1 MNSKQIELSDDY
13 SENPEPAAKL
23 KRSPVKFLAISLFAI
38 VVIGSGVVAGL
49 IPRWRQQT
57 ELSAETRELSVP
69 AVTVISPKPGQSM
82 IHSELPAEIKP
93 WVEAPIYA
101 RISGYLKQR
110 YVDIGDPVEA
120 GQLLAT
126 IDTPEQLQELER
138 ARGQLDQAEASLGI
152 SKITAARWAELLT
165 TASVSEQDAAEKQ
178 ADFKLKTAVA
188 NSARA
193 EVRRLENIQAFSRV
207 IAPFSGII
215 TVRNIDSG
223 DLIVA
228 SGSRE
233 LFHLAQTKKLRV
245 LVQVPQEM
253 ARSIAIGQSAEMT
266 LPGLPGRKFAAKVIR
281 TAGAITAD
289 SRTLPVELE
298 TDNPKGEILSGS
310 YAKVRFTDVKMKAS
324 LTLPA
329 NTVLFRPEGPQ
340 IGVMDA
346 DGKVSLRSVSIG
358 RDFGQTIEIITGV
371 SPQDRVIVNPSD
383 SLVNG
388 MIVAVSESTPA
399 EKKP

>member
-1 MNSKQIELSDDY
+1 MNSKQNESPENFLI
-13 SENPEPAAKL
+13 NPESVAKFQ
-23 KRSPVKFLAISLFAI
+23 RSLVKFLVISLIA
-38 VVIGSGVVAGL
+38 VVLIGTGVITGM

-57 ELSAETRELSVP
+57 ELSAETRELSIP

-82 IHSELPAEIKP
+82 VHSALPAEIKP
-93 WVEAPIYA
+93 WMEAPIYA

-110 YVDIGDPVEA
+110 YVDIGDSVET

-152 SKITAARWAELLT
+152 SRITAARWAELLT

-178 ADFKLKTAVA
+178 ADLKLKTAIA
-188 NSARA
+188 DSARS
-193 EVRRLENIQAFSRV
+193 EVRRLEKIQAFSRV

-215 TVRNIDSG
+215 TVRTSDSG
-223 DLIVA
+223 DRIVA
-228 SGSRE
+228 AGSRE
-233 LFHLAQTKKLRV
+233 LFHLAQTRKLRV
-245 LVQVPQEM
+245 FVQVPQEM
-253 ARSIAIGQSAEMT
+253 AQSIAIGQSAEMT
-266 LPGLPGRKFAAKVIR
+266 LPGLAGRKFTAKVIR
-281 TAGAITAD
+281 TAGVITAD

-298 TDNPKGEILSGS
+298 ADNPKGEILAGS
-310 YAKVRFTDVKMKAS
+310 YAKVRFIDVKMKAS

-340 IGVMDA
+340 VGVVES

-371 SPQDRVIVNPSD
+371 SLQD
-383 SLVNG
+383 
-388 MIVAVSESTPA
+388 
-399 EKKP
+399 

>member
-1 MNSKQIELSDDY
+1 MVMNSKQSDNLKE
-13 SENPEPAAKL
+13 SPEPAVKFQ
-23 KRSPVKFLAISLFAI
+23 RSPVKFLVISLIA
-38 VVIGSGVVAGL
+38 VVLIGTGVVVGL
-49 IPRWRQQT
+49 IPRWHRQN
-57 ELSAETRELSVP
+57 ELKAETREISVP
-69 AVTVISPKPGQSM
+69 TVTVISPKPGKSM
-82 IHSELPAEIKP
+82 VQSELPAEIKP

-101 RISGYLKQR
+101 RISGYLR
-110 YVDIGDPVEA
+110 ERWVDIGDSVAA

-138 ARGQLDQAEASLGI
+138 ARGQLGQAEAALGI
-152 SKITAARWAELLT
+152 SKITAARWAELLQ
-165 TASVSEQDAAEKQ
+165 TASVSEQDAAEKR
-178 ADFKLKTAVA
+178 ADLKLKTAIA
-188 NSARA
+188 HSARA
-193 EVRRLENIQAFSRV
+193 EVRRLEKIQAFTRV
-207 IAPFSGII
+207 TAPFSGTI

-223 DLIVA
+223 DLITA
-228 SGSRE
+228 AGGKE
-233 LFHLAQTKKLRV
+233 LFHLAQTGKLRV
-245 LVQVPQEM
+245 LVAVPQEM

-266 LPGLPGRKFAAKVIR
+266 LPGLPGRNFTAKVIR

-298 TDNPKGEILSGS
+298 TDNAKGEILAGS

-340 IGVMDA
+340 VGIVEP
-346 DGKVSLRSVSIG
+346 DGKVRLQSVSIG

-383 SLVNG
+383 SLANG
-388 MIVAVSESTPA
+388 MMVAASEAPQT

>member
-1 MNSKQIELSDDY
+1 D
-13 SENPEPAAKL
+13 NPESEAKL
-23 KRSPVKFLAISLFAI
+23 HRSPVKFL
-38 VVIGSGVVAGL
+38 VVTLIAVVLIGTGVITGM

-57 ELSAETRELSVP
+57 ELNAETRENSIP
-69 AVTVISPKPGQSM
+69 AVTVISPKPGQNM
-82 IHSELPAEIKP
+82 VHSALPAEIKP
-93 WVEAPIYA
+93 WMEAPIYA

-110 YVDIGDPVEA
+110 YVDIGDPVET

-138 ARGQLDQAEASLGI
+138 ARGQLDQAAASLGI
-152 SKITAARWAELLT
+152 SKITAARWAELLQ
-165 TASVSEQDAAEKQ
+165 TASVSEQDAVEKQ
-178 ADFKLKTAVA
+178 ADLKLKTAIA
-188 NSARA
+188 NSARS
-193 EVRRLENIQAFSRV
+193 EVRRLEKIQAFSRV
-207 IAPFSGII
+207 TAPFSGII

-228 SGSRE
+228 AGNRE
-233 LFHLAQTKKLRV
+233 LFHLAQIKKLRV
-245 LVQVPQEM
+245 FVQVPQEM

-266 LPGLPGRKFAAKVIR
+266 LPGLPGRKFTAKVIR
-281 TAGAITAD
+281 TAGVITVD

-298 TDNPKGEILSGS
+298 ADNPKGEILAGS
-310 YAKVRFTDVKMKAS
+310 YAKMRFIDVKMKAS

-340 IGVMDA
+340 IGVVDA

-371 SPQDRVIVNPSD
+371 SLQDRVIVNPSD
-383 SLVNG
+383 SLLNG
-388 MIVAVSESTPA
+388 MTVGVTEAAQT

>member
-1 MNSKQIELSDDY
+1 MDSKRIELSDNF
-13 SENPEPAAKL
+13 SKNPEPAEKF
-23 KRSPVKFLAISLFAI
+23 KRSPVKFLIVTLIAI
-38 VVIGSGVVAGL
+38 VLIVTGVIAGL
-49 IPRWRQQT
+49 VPRWRQQT
-57 ELSAETRELSVP
+57 ELNAESREFFVP
-69 AVTVISPKPGQSM
+69 AVTVVSPKPGQSM

-93 WVEAPIYA
+93 WMEAPIYA
-101 RISGYLKQR
+101 RISGYLDKR
-110 YVDIGDPVEA
+110 YVDIGDSVTA
-120 GQLLAT
+120 GQLLAK

-138 ARGQLDQAEASLGI
+138 ARSQLEQAEASLGI
-152 SKITAARWAELLT
+152 SKITADRWTELLQ

-178 ADFKLKTAVA
+178 ADFKLKTAIA

-193 EVRRLENIQAFSRV
+193 EVRRLEKIQAFSKV
-207 IAPFSGII
+207 IAPFSGTI

-233 LFHLAQTKKLRV
+233 LFHLAQTKKLRI

-253 ARSIAIGQSAEMT
+253 ARSVVIGQSAEMT
-266 LPGLPGRKFAAKVIR
+266 LPGLPGRKFTAKVIR

-298 TDNPKGEILSGS
+298 TDNPKGEILAGS
-310 YAKVRFTDVKMKAS
+310 YAKVRFIDVKMKAS

-329 NTVLFRPEGPQ
+329 NTVLFRPEGPHV
-340 IGVMDA
+340 GVVAA
-346 DGKVSLRSVSIG
+346 DGKVSLKSVSIG

-371 SPQDRVIVNPSD
+371 GPQDRVIVNPSD
-383 SLVNG
+383 SLVSG
-388 MIVAVSESTPA
+388 IRVVVSEATPA

>member
-1 MNSKQIELSDDY
+1 MTPKQTDNFSDNTE
-13 SENPEPAAKL
+13 SAAKL
-23 KRSPVKFLAISLFAI
+23 HRSLVKFLVISLVAI
-38 VVIGSGVVAGL
+38 VLIVMGVIAGL

-57 ELSAETRELSVP
+57 ELNAETRELSIP
-69 AVTVISPKPGQSM
+69 AVSVISPKPGQSM
-82 IHSELPAEIKP
+82 VHSALPAEIKP
-93 WVEAPIYA
+93 WMEAPIYA

-110 YVDIGDPVEA
+110 YVDIGDSVEA

-138 ARGQLDQAEASLGI
+138 ARGQLEQAEAALGI
-152 SKITAARWAELLT
+152 SRITAARWAELLT

-178 ADFKLKTAVA
+178 ADLKLKTAIV
-188 NSARA
+188 NSARS
-193 EVRRLENIQAFSRV
+193 EVRRLEKIQAFSSV
-207 IAPFSGII
+207 TAPFSGII

-223 DLIVA
+223 DLITA
-228 SGSRE
+228 AGSKE

-253 ARSIAIGQSAEMT
+253 ARSIAIGQSAELT
-266 LPGLPGRKFAAKVIR
+266 LPGLPGRKFTAKVIR
-281 TAGAITAD
+281 TAGVITAD

-298 TDNPKGEILSGS
+298 ADNPKGEILAGS
-310 YAKVRFTDVKMKAS
+310 YAQVRFADVKMKAS

-340 IGVMDA
+340 VGVVDS
-346 DGKVSLRSVSIG
+346 DSKVSLRSVSIG

-371 SPQDRVIVNPSD
+371 TPQDRVIVNPSD

-388 MIVAVSESTPA
+388 MTVDASEAPKT

>member
-1 MNSKQIELSDDY
+1 MTSKQLDIFKENSKSV
-13 SENPEPAAKL
+13 AKFE
-23 KRSPVKFLAISLFAI
+23 RSPVKFLVISFIA
-38 VVIGSGVVAGL
+38 VVLIGTGVITGL

-57 ELSAETRELSVP
+57 ELNAETRENSIP

-82 IHSELPAEIKP
+82 IQSALPAEIKP
-93 WVEAPIYA
+93 WMEAPIYA

-110 YVDIGDPVEA
+110 YVDIGDSVEA

-152 SKITAARWAELLT
+152 SKITAARWSELLT

-178 ADFKLKTAVA
+178 ADLKLKTAIA
-188 NSARA
+188 NSARS
-193 EVRRLENIQAFSRV
+193 EVRRLEKIQAFSRV

-228 SGSRE
+228 AGNRE
-233 LFHLAQTKKLRV
+233 LFHLAQIKKLRV
-245 LVQVPQEM
+245 FVQVPQEM
-253 ARSIAIGQSAEMT
+253 ARSIDIGQSAEMT
-266 LPGLPGRKFAAKVIR
+266 LPGLPGHKFTAKVIR
-281 TAGAITAD
+281 TAGVITAD

-298 TDNPKGEILSGS
+298 ADNPKGDILAGS
-310 YAKVRFTDVKMKAS
+310 YAKMRFIDVKMKAS

-340 IGVMDA
+340 VGVVDS

-388 MIVAVSESTPA
+388 MTVAVSEAPQT

>member
-1 MNSKQIELSDDY
+1 MNSKQTDNLLQN
-13 SENPEPAAKL
+13 SEPVAKIH
-23 KRSPVKFLAISLFAI
+23 RSPVRFLVVTLIAI
-38 VVIGSGVVAGL
+38 VLIVTGVIAGL

-57 ELSAETRELSVP
+57 ELNAETRENSIP
-69 AVTVISPKPGQSM
+69 TVTVISPKPGQSM

-93 WVEAPIYA
+93 WIEAPIYA

-110 YVDIGDPVEA
+110 YVDIGDSVEA

-138 ARGQLDQAEASLGI
+138 ARGQLDQAEAALGI
-152 SKITAARWAELLT
+152 SRITAARWAELLT

-178 ADFKLKTAVA
+178 ADFKLKTAIA

-193 EVRRLENIQAFSRV
+193 EVRRLEKIQAFSRV
-207 IAPFSGII
+207 TAPFSGII

-228 SGSRE
+228 AGNRE
-233 LFHLAQTKKLRV
+233 LFHLAQIKKLRV
-245 LVQVPQEM
+245 FVQVPQEM

-266 LPGLPGRKFAAKVIR
+266 LPGLPGRKFTAKVIR
-281 TAGAITAD
+281 TAGVITAD

-310 YAKVRFTDVKMKAS
+310 YAKVRFIDVKMKAS

-340 IGVMDA
+340 VGVVDS
-346 DGKVSLRSVSIG
+346 DGKVSLRSISIG
-358 RDFGQTIEIITGV
+358 RDFGQTIEIITGIG
-371 SPQDRVIVNPSD
+371 PQDRVIVNPSD
-383 SLVNG
+383 SITNE
-388 MIVAVSESTPA
+388 MIVTISEARQT

>member
-1 MNSKQIELSDDY
+1 MNSNQTDNLKNS
-13 SENPEPAAKL
+13 PEPAEKL
-23 KRSPVKFLAISLFAI
+23 QRSPVKFLMVTLIAVVLI
-38 VVIGSGVVAGL
+38 VTGVVAGL

-57 ELSAETRELSVP
+57 ELNAETREVSIST
-69 AVTVISPKPGQSM
+69 VTVISPKPGQSL

-93 WVEAPIYA
+93 WMEAPIYA
-101 RISGYLKQR
+101 RISGYLDKR
-110 YVDIGDPVEA
+110 YVDIGDSVTA
-120 GQLLAT
+120 GQLLAK

-138 ARGQLDQAEASLGI
+138 ARAQLEQAEASLGI
-152 SKITAARWAELLT
+152 SRITAARWAELLQ

-178 ADFKLKTAVA
+178 ADLKLKTAIA

-193 EVRRLENIQAFSRV
+193 EVGRLEKIQAFSRV
-207 IAPFSGII
+207 TAPFSGII
-215 TVRNIDSG
+215 TVRNIDAG
-223 DLIVA
+223 DLITA
-228 SGSRE
+228 AGSRE
-233 LFHLAQTKKLRV
+233 LFHLAQTRKLRV

-298 TDNPKGEILSGS
+298 TDNPKGEILAGS
-310 YAKVRFTDVKMKAS
+310 YAKVRFIDVKIKAS

-340 IGVMDA
+340 VGVVDS
-346 DGKVSLRSVSIG
+346 DGKVSLRRVSIG

-388 MIVAVSESTPA
+388 MTVAVSETAPA

>member
-1 MNSKQIELSDDY
+1 MNSNQIDNFK
-13 SENPEPAAKL
+13 ENPEPEAIL
-23 KRSPVKFLAISLFAI
+23 QRSPVKFLVVTLIAI
-38 VVIGSGVVAGL
+38 VLIITGVIAGL

-57 ELSAETRELSVP
+57 ELNAETRELSVP

-82 IHSELPAEIKP
+82 IQSALPAEIKP

-110 YVDIGDPVEA
+110 YVDIGDPVET

-152 SKITAARWAELLT
+152 SKITAARWTELLT

-178 ADFKLKTAVA
+178 ADLKLKTAIA
-188 NSARA
+188 NSARS
-193 EVRRLENIQAFSRV
+193 EVRRLEKIQAFSSV

-228 SGSRE
+228 AGNRE

-245 LVQVPQEM
+245 FVQVPQEM
-253 ARSIAIGQSAEMT
+253 ARSVAIGQSAEMT
-266 LPGLPGRKFAAKVIR
+266 LPGLPDRKFTAKVIR
-281 TAGAITAD
+281 TAGVITAD

-310 YAKVRFTDVKMKAS
+310 YAKVRFIDVKMKAS

-340 IGVMDA
+340 VGIVDS
-346 DGKVSLRSVSIG
+346 DGKVSLRSISIG
-358 RDFGQTIEIITGV
+358 RDFGQTIEIITGI
-371 SPQDRVIVNPSD
+371 SLQDRVIVNPSD

-388 MIVAVSESTPA
+388 MTVAVSEAPPA

>member
-1 MNSKQIELSDDY
+1 MNSKRIELSDNV
-13 SENPEPAAKL
+13 SENQESVAKIQ
-23 KRSPVKFLAISLFAI
+23 RSPVKFLMVTLIAI
-38 VVIGSGVVAGL
+38 VLIVTGVVAGL

-57 ELSAETRELSVP
+57 ELNAETRETSVP
-69 AVTVISPKPGQSM
+69 VVTVISPKPGQSM
-82 IHSELPAEIKP
+82 VHSELPAEIKP
-93 WVEAPIYA
+93 WMEAPIYA
-101 RISGYLKQR
+101 RISGYLDKR
-110 YVDIGDPVEA
+110 YVDIGDSVTA
-120 GQLLAT
+120 GQLLAK

-138 ARGQLDQAEASLGI
+138 ARGQFEQAEASLGI
-152 SKITAARWAELLT
+152 SKITAARWAELLQ

-178 ADFKLKTAVA
+178 ADLKLKTAIA

-193 EVRRLENIQAFSRV
+193 EVGRLEKIQAFSRV
-207 IAPFSGII
+207 TAPFSGII
-215 TVRNIDSG
+215 TVRNIDAG

-228 SGSRE
+228 AGSRE
-233 LFHLAQTKKLRV
+233 LFHLAQTRKLRV

-298 TDNPKGEILSGS
+298 TDNPKGEILAGS
-310 YAKVRFTDVKMKAS
+310 YAKVRFIDVKVKAS

-340 IGVMDA
+340 VGVVDS

-358 RDFGQTIEIITGV
+358 RDFGQTIEIISGV

-388 MIVAVSESTPA
+388 MNVAVAEAAPA

>member
-1 MNSKQIELSDDY
+1 MNSKQTDNF
-13 SENPEPAAKL
+13 SENPEPASKL
-23 KRSPVKFLAISLFAI
+23 QRSPVKFM
-38 VVIGSGVVAGL
+38 VIFIIAAVLIITGVLAGL
-49 IPRWRQQT
+49 VPRWNRQT
-57 ELSAETRELSVP
+57 ELSAETRENSIP
-69 AVTVISPKPGQSM
+69 AVTVVSPKPGQSM
-82 IHSELPAEIKP
+82 IHSALPAEIKP

-110 YVDIGDPVEA
+110 YVDIGDFVEA

-138 ARGQLDQAEASLGI
+138 ARGQLEQAEASLGI
-152 SKITAARWAELLT
+152 SRITAARWAELLT

-178 ADFKLKTAVA
+178 ADLKLKTAIA
-188 NSARA
+188 DSARS
-193 EVRRLENIQAFSRV
+193 EVRRLERIQAFSRV
-207 IAPFSGII
+207 TAPFSGII

-223 DLIVA
+223 DLITA
-228 SGSRE
+228 AGSRE

-245 LVQVPQEM
+245 FVQVPQEM

-266 LPGLPGRKFAAKVIR
+266 LQGLPGRNFSAKVIR
-281 TAGAITAD
+281 TAGVITAD

-298 TDNPKGEILSGS
+298 ADNAKGEILAGS
-310 YAKVRFTDVKMKAS
+310 YAQVRFTDVKMKAS

-340 IGVMDA
+340 IGVVDA
-346 DGKVSLRSVSIG
+346 DGKVNLRSVSIG
-358 RDFGQTIEIITGV
+358 RDFGQAIEIITGV
-371 SPQDRVIVNPSD
+371 APQDRVIVNPSD
-383 SLVNG
+383 SLVSG
-388 MIVAVSESTPA
+388 MVVSISEAAKT

>member
-1 MNSKQIELSDDY
+1 MNSNQT
-13 SENPEPAAKL
+13 ENFKKNQEPVAKL
-23 KRSPVKFLAISLFAI
+23 QRSPVKFLVVTLIAI
-38 VVIGSGVVAGL
+38 VLIVMGVIAGL

-57 ELSAETRELSVP
+57 ELNAETRELSVP
-69 AVTVISPKPGQSM
+69 AVTVITPKPGQSM

-110 YVDIGDPVEA
+110 YVDIGDHVEA
-120 GQLLAT
+120 GHLLAT

-138 ARGQLDQAEASLGI
+138 ARAQLEQAEAAMGI

-178 ADFKLKTAVA
+178 ADLKLKTAIA

-193 EVRRLENIQAFSRV
+193 EVRRLEKIQAFSRV
-207 IAPFSGII
+207 TAPFSGTI

-253 ARSIAIGQSAEMT
+253 ARSVAIGQSAEMT

-281 TAGAITAD
+281 TAGAITAE
-289 SRTLPVELE
+289 SRTLPVEME

-310 YAKVRFTDVKMKAS
+310 YAKVRFIDVKMKAS

-340 IGVMDA
+340 VGFVDS
-346 DGKVSLRSVSIG
+346 DGKVSLRSISIG

-371 SPQDRVIVNPSD
+371 GPQDRVIVNPSD

-388 MIVAVSESTPA
+388 MTVAVSEAAPA

>member
-1 MNSKQIELSDDY
+1 MVMNSKQSDNFK
-13 SENPEPAAKL
+13 ENPEPAAKFQ
-23 KRSPVKFLAISLFAI
+23 RSPVKFLVILLMAI
-38 VVIGSGVVAGL
+38 VLIGTGVVAGW
-49 IPRWRQQT
+49 IPRWHRQN
-57 ELSAETRELSVP
+57 ELNAETREISIP
-69 AVTVISPKPGQSM
+69 TVTVISPKPGKNMVQ
-82 IHSELPAEIKP
+82 SELPAEIKP

-101 RISGYLKQR
+101 RISGYLRER
-110 YVDIGDPVEA
+110 YVDIGDTVTA
-120 GQLLAT
+120 GQLLTT

-138 ARGQLDQAEASLGI
+138 ARGQLEQAGAALGI
-152 SKITAARWAELLT
+152 SKITAARWAELLK
-165 TASVSEQDAAEKQ
+165 TASVSEQDAAEKR
-178 ADFKLKTAVA
+178 ADLKLKTAIA

-193 EVRRLENIQAFSRV
+193 EVRRLEKIQAFTRV
-207 IAPFSGII
+207 TAPFSGTI

-223 DLIVA
+223 DLITA
-228 SGSRE
+228 AGGKE
-233 LFHLAQTKKLRV
+233 LFHLAQTGKLRV
-245 LVQVPQEM
+245 LVAVPQEM
-253 ARSIAIGQSAEMT
+253 ARGIAIGQSAEMT
-266 LPGLPGRKFAAKVIR
+266 LPGLPGRKFMAKVIR

-298 TDNPKGEILSGS
+298 TDNPKGEILAGS

-340 IGVMDA
+340 VGIVES
-346 DGKVSLRSVSIG
+346 DGKVRLQGVSIG

-383 SLVNG
+383 SLANG
-388 MIVAVSESTPA
+388 MMVAASEAPQT

>member
-1 MNSKQIELSDDY
+1 MTSKQLDIFKENSKSV
-13 SENPEPAAKL
+13 AKFE
-23 KRSPVKFLAISLFAI
+23 RSPVKFLVISFIA
-38 VVIGSGVVAGL
+38 VVLIGTGVITGL

-57 ELSAETRELSVP
+57 ELNAETRENSIP

-82 IHSELPAEIKP
+82 IQSALPAEIKP
-93 WVEAPIYA
+93 WMEAPIYA

-110 YVDIGDPVEA
+110 YVDIGDSVEA

-178 ADFKLKTAVA
+178 ADLKLKTAIA
-188 NSARA
+188 NSARS
-193 EVRRLENIQAFSRV
+193 EVRRLEKIQAFSRV

-228 SGSRE
+228 AGNRE
-233 LFHLAQTKKLRV
+233 LFHLAQIKKLRV
-245 LVQVPQEM
+245 FVQVPQEM
-253 ARSIAIGQSAEMT
+253 ARSIDIGQSAEMT
-266 LPGLPGRKFAAKVIR
+266 LPGLPGHKFTAKVIR
-281 TAGAITAD
+281 TAGVITAD

-298 TDNPKGEILSGS
+298 ADNPKGDILAGS
-310 YAKVRFTDVKMKAS
+310 YAKMRFIDVKMKAS

-340 IGVMDA
+340 VGVVDS

-388 MIVAVSESTPA
+388 MTVAVSEAPQT

>member
-1 MNSKQIELSDDY
+1 MNSKQSDNFK
-13 SENPEPAAKL
+13 ENPEPAAKSQ
-23 KRSPVKFLAISLFAI
+23 RSLVKFLVISLIAVVLI
-38 VVIGSGVVAGL
+38 VTGVIAGL

-57 ELSAETRELSVP
+57 ELNAETRELSIP
-69 AVTVISPKPGQSM
+69 TVTVISPKPGQNM

-110 YVDIGDPVEA
+110 YVDIGDSVEA

-126 IDTPEQLQELER
+126 IDTPQQLQELER
-138 ARGQLDQAEASLGI
+138 ARGQLDQAEAALGI
-152 SKITAARWAELLT
+152 SKITAARWAELLQ

-178 ADFKLKTAVA
+178 ADLKLKTAIA
-188 NSARA
+188 NSARS
-193 EVRRLENIQAFSRV
+193 EVRRLEKIQAFSSV
-207 IAPFSGII
+207 TAPFSGII

-228 SGSRE
+228 AGNRE
-233 LFHLAQTKKLRV
+233 LFHLAQIKKLRV
-245 LVQVPQEM
+245 FVQVPQEM
-253 ARSIAIGQSAEMT
+253 ARSIAIGLSAEMT
-266 LPGLPGRKFAAKVIR
+266 LPGLPGRKFTAKVIR

-298 TDNPKGEILSGS
+298 ADNPKGEILAGS
-310 YAKVRFTDVKMKAS
+310 YAKMRFIDVKMKAS

-329 NTVLFRPEGPQ
+329 NTVLFRPEGPRVG
-340 IGVMDA
+340 IVES
-346 DGKVSLRSVSIG
+346 DGKVSLRSVAIG

-371 SPQDRVIVNPSD
+371 TPQDRVIVNPSD
-383 SLVNG
+383 SLANG
-388 MIVAVSESTPA
+388 MMVTVFEAPQT

>member
-1 MNSKQIELSDDY
+1 MNSKQSDNFK
-13 SENPEPAAKL
+13 ENPEPAAKSQ
-23 KRSPVKFLAISLFAI
+23 RSLVKFLVISLIAVVLI
-38 VVIGSGVVAGL
+38 VTGVIAGL

-57 ELSAETRELSVP
+57 ELNAETRELSIP
-69 AVTVISPKPGQSM
+69 TVTVISPKPGQNM

-110 YVDIGDPVEA
+110 YVDIGDSVEA

-138 ARGQLDQAEASLGI
+138 ARGQLDQAEAALGI
-152 SKITAARWAELLT
+152 SKITAARWAELLQ

-178 ADFKLKTAVA
+178 ADLKLKTAIA
-188 NSARA
+188 NSARS
-193 EVRRLENIQAFSRV
+193 EVRRLEKIQAFSSV
-207 IAPFSGII
+207 TAPFSGII

-228 SGSRE
+228 AGNRE
-233 LFHLAQTKKLRV
+233 LFHLAQIKKLRV
-245 LVQVPQEM
+245 FVQVPQEM
-253 ARSIAIGQSAEMT
+253 ARSIAIGLSAEMT
-266 LPGLPGRKFAAKVIR
+266 LPGLPGRKFTAKVIR

-298 TDNPKGEILSGS
+298 ADNPKGEILAGS
-310 YAKVRFTDVKMKAS
+310 YAKMRFIDVKMKAS

-329 NTVLFRPEGPQ
+329 NTVLFRPEGPRVG
-340 IGVMDA
+340 IVES
-346 DGKVSLRSVSIG
+346 DGKVSLRSVAIG

-371 SPQDRVIVNPSD
+371 TPQDRVIVNPSD
-383 SLVNG
+383 SLANG
-388 MIVAVSESTPA
+388 MMVTVFEAPQT

>member
-1 MNSKQIELSDDY
+1 MNSKQSDNFK
-13 SENPEPAAKL
+13 ENPEPAAKL
-23 KRSPVKFLAISLFAI
+23 HRFPGKFLIISLIA
-38 VVIGSGVVAGL
+38 VVLIGTGVVAGL
-49 IPRWRQQT
+49 IPRWHRQN
-57 ELSAETRELSVP
+57 ELKAETREISIP
-69 AVTVISPKPGQSM
+69 TVTVISPKPGKSM
-82 IHSELPAEIKP
+82 VQSELPAEIKP

-101 RISGYLKQR
+101 RIGGYLRER
-110 YVDIGDPVEA
+110 YVDIGDTVAA

-138 ARGQLDQAEASLGI
+138 ARGQLEQAEAALGI
-152 SKITAARWAELLT
+152 AKITAARWAELLQ
-165 TASVSEQDAAEKQ
+165 TASVSEQDAAEKR
-178 ADFKLKTAVA
+178 ADLKLKTAIA

-193 EVRRLENIQAFSRV
+193 EVRRLEKIQAFTRV
-207 IAPFSGII
+207 TAPFSGTI

-223 DLIVA
+223 DLITA
-228 SGSRE
+228 AGGKE
-233 LFHLAQTKKLRV
+233 LFHLAQTGKLRV
-245 LVQVPQEM
+245 LVAVPQEM

-266 LPGLPGRKFAAKVIR
+266 LPGLPGRKFTAKVIR

-298 TDNPKGEILSGS
+298 TDNPKGEILAGS

-329 NTVLFRPEGPQ
+329 NTVLFRPDGPQ
-340 IGVMDA
+340 VGIVEP
-346 DGKVSLRSVSIG
+346 DGKVRLQGVSIG

-371 SPQDRVIVNPSD
+371 SPQDRVIVNPTD
-383 SLVNG
+383 SLANG
-388 MIVAVSESTPA
+388 MMVAASEAPQT

>member
-1 MNSKQIELSDDY
+1 MEMNSKQTDTFLQ
-13 SENPEPAAKL
+13 NPESAAKHQ
-23 KRSPVKFLAISLFAI
+23 RSLVKFLVISLIAI
-38 VVIGSGVVAGL
+38 VLIVMGVIAGL

-57 ELSAETRELSVP
+57 ELNAETRELSIP

-82 IHSELPAEIKP
+82 IHAALPAEIKP
-93 WVEAPIYA
+93 WMEAPIYA

-110 YVDIGDPVEA
+110 CVDIGDSVEA
-120 GQLLAT
+120 GRLLAT

-138 ARGQLDQAEASLGI
+138 ARGQLDQAEAALGI
-152 SKITAARWAELLT
+152 SRITAARWAELLT

-178 ADFKLKTAVA
+178 ADLKLKTAIA
-188 NSARA
+188 NSARS
-193 EVRRLENIQAFSRV
+193 EVRRLEKIQSFSSV
-207 IAPFSGII
+207 TAPFSGII

-223 DLIVA
+223 DLITA
-228 SGSRE
+228 AGSRE

-245 LVQVPQEM
+245 FVQVPQEM
-253 ARSIAIGQSAEMT
+253 ARSIAIGQSAELT
-266 LPGLPGRKFAAKVIR
+266 LPGLPGRKFTAKVIR
-281 TAGAITAD
+281 TAGVITAD

-298 TDNPKGEILSGS
+298 ADNPKGEILSGS
-310 YAKVRFTDVKMKAS
+310 YAQVRFTDVKMKAS

-340 IGVMDA
+340 VGIVDS
-346 DGKVSLRSVSIG
+346 DGKVCLQSVSIG

-371 SPQDRVIVNPSD
+371 TPQDRVIINPSD
-383 SLVNG
+383 SLING
-388 MIVAVSESTPA
+388 MTVDASEAPKS

>member
-1 MNSKQIELSDDY
+1 MAMNSKQSVIFKI
-13 SENPEPAAKL
+13 NPEATAKF
-23 KRSPVKFLAISLFAI
+23 KRSPVKFLVISLIAV

-57 ELSAETRELSVP
+57 ELNAETRGLSVP

-82 IHSELPAEIKP
+82 MHSELPAEIKP

-110 YVDIGDPVEA
+110 YVDIGDSVEA
-120 GQLLAT
+120 GRLLAT

-138 ARGQLDQAEASLGI
+138 ARGQLDQAEAALGI
-152 SKITAARWAELLT
+152 SKITAARWAELLQ

-178 ADFKLKTAVA
+178 ADLKLKTAVA

-193 EVRRLENIQAFSRV
+193 EVRRLEKIQSFSRV
-207 IAPFSGII
+207 VAPFSGII

-228 SGSRE
+228 AGSRE

-245 LVQVPQEM
+245 FVQVPQEM

-266 LPGLPGRKFAAKVIR
+266 LPGLPGRKFTAKVIR

-298 TDNPKGEILSGS
+298 TDNPKGDILAGS
-310 YAKVRFTDVKMKAS
+310 YAKMRFIDVKMKAS

-340 IGVMDA
+340 IGVVDA

-371 SPQDRVIVNPSD
+371 GSQDRVIVNPSD
-383 SLVNG
+383 SLANG
-388 MIVAVSESTPA
+388 MTVSISEAPQT
-399 EKKP
+399 EKKL

>member
-1 MNSKQIELSDDY
+1 MNSKKSDNFK
-13 SENPEPAAKL
+13 ENPESAAKL
-23 KRSPVKFLAISLFAI
+23 RRSPVRFLVISLIAI
-38 VVIGSGVVAGL
+38 VLIITGVFSGL
-49 IPRWRQQT
+49 ISRWRQQT
-57 ELSAETRELSVP
+57 ELNAETRELSIP

-82 IHSELPAEIKP
+82 IHSALPAEIKP
-93 WVEAPIYA
+93 WMEAPIYA

-110 YVDIGDPVEA
+110 YVDIGDSVEA

-138 ARGQLDQAEASLGI
+138 ARGQLDQAEAALGI

-178 ADFKLKTAVA
+178 ADLKLKTAIA
-188 NSARA
+188 NSARS
-193 EVRRLENIQAFSRV
+193 EVRRLERIQAFSSV

-215 TVRNIDSG
+215 TIRNIDSG

-228 SGSRE
+228 AGNRE
-233 LFHLAQTKKLRV
+233 LFHLAQTRKLRV
-245 LVQVPQEM
+245 FVQVPQEM
-253 ARSIAIGQSAEMT
+253 AQRIAIGQSAEMT
-266 LPGLPGRKFAAKVIR
+266 LPGLPGRKFTAKVIR
-281 TAGAITAD
+281 TAGVITTD

-298 TDNPKGEILSGS
+298 ADNPKGEILAGS
-310 YAKVRFTDVKMKAS
+310 YAQVRFIDVKMKAS

-340 IGVMDA
+340 IGVVD

-371 SPQDRVIVNPSD
+371 TPQDRVIINPSD

-388 MIVAVSESTPA
+388 MRVTVSEAPQT

>member
-1 MNSKQIELSDDY
+1 MNSKRIELSDNI
-13 SENPEPAAKL
+13 SENPEPAAKPQ
-23 KRSPVKFLAISLFAI
+23 RSLAKFLVVTLIAI
-38 VVIGSGVVAGL
+38 VLIVTGVIAGL

-57 ELSAETRELSVP
+57 VLSAETRELSIP
-69 AVTVISPKPGQSM
+69 AVTVVSPKPGQSM
-82 IHSELPAEIKP
+82 IHSALPAEIKP
-93 WVEAPIYA
+93 WMEAPIYA

-110 YVDIGDPVEA
+110 YVDIGDSVEA

-138 ARGQLDQAEASLGI
+138 ARGQLEQAGASLGI
-152 SKITAARWAELLT
+152 SKITAIRWAELLT
-165 TASVSEQDAAEKQ
+165 TASVSEQDAAEKK
-178 ADFKLKTAVA
+178 ADLKLKTAIA
-188 NSARA
+188 NSARS
-193 EVRRLENIQAFSRV
+193 EVRRLEKIQAFSRV
-207 IAPFSGII
+207 IAPFPGIV

-228 SGSRE
+228 AGSRE
-233 LFHLAQTKKLRV
+233 LFHLAQTKKLRIF
-245 LVQVPQEM
+245 VQVPQEM

-266 LPGLPGRKFAAKVIR
+266 LPGLPGRKFTAKVIR

-329 NTVLFRPEGPQ
+329 NTVLFRPTGPQ
-340 IGVMDA
+340 VGIVDS
-346 DGKVSLRSVSIG
+346 DGKVSLQSVSIG

-388 MIVAVSESTPA
+388 MMVAVSEPHPA

>member
-1 MNSKQIELSDDY
+1 MNSKQTDNFSD
-13 SENPEPAAKL
+13 NPESESKL
-23 KRSPVKFLAISLFAI
+23 HRSPVKFLVATLIA
-38 VVIGSGVVAGL
+38 VVLIGTGVITGM

-57 ELSAETRELSVP
+57 ELNAETRENSIP

-82 IHSELPAEIKP
+82 VHSELPAEIKP

-120 GQLLAT
+120 GRLLAT

-165 TASVSEQDAAEKQ
+165 TASVSEQDAAEKK
-178 ADFKLKTAVA
+178 ADLKLKTAIA
-188 NSARA
+188 DSARS
-193 EVRRLENIQAFSRV
+193 EVRRLERIQAFSRV

-228 SGSRE
+228 AGSRE

-245 LVQVPQEM
+245 FVQVPQEM
-253 ARSIAIGQSAEMT
+253 ARSIAIGQTAEMT
-266 LPGLPGRKFAAKVIR
+266 LPGLPGRKFTAKVIR
-281 TAGAITAD
+281 TAGVITAD

-298 TDNPKGEILSGS
+298 ADNPKGEILAGS
-310 YAKVRFTDVKMKAS
+310 YAKMRFIDVKMKAS

-329 NTVLFRPEGPQ
+329 NTVLFRPEGPRVG
-340 IGVMDA
+340 IVES

-371 SPQDRVIVNPSD
+371 SLQDRVIVNPSD
-383 SLVNG
+383 SLANG
-388 MIVAVSESTPA
+388 MMVTVSETPQT

>member
-1 MNSKQIELSDDY
+1 VL
-13 SENPEPAAKL
+13 
-23 KRSPVKFLAISLFAI
+23 I
-38 VVIGSGVVAGL
+38 VTGVIAGL

-57 ELSAETRELSVP
+57 ELNAETRALSVP

-110 YVDIGDPVEA
+110 YVDIGDHVEA

-138 ARGQLDQAEASLGI
+138 ARAQLEQAEAALGI
-152 SKITAARWAELLT
+152 SGITATRWAELLK

-178 ADFKLKTAVA
+178 ADYKLKTAIA
-188 NSARA
+188 NSAGA
-193 EVRRLENIQAFSRV
+193 EVRRLEKIQAFSRV
-207 IAPFSGII
+207 TAPFSGTI

-253 ARSIAIGQSAEMT
+253 ARSVAIGQSAEMT
-266 LPGLPGRKFAAKVIR
+266 LSGLPGRKFSAKVLR
-281 TAGAITAD
+281 TSGAIIAE
-289 SRTLPVELE
+289 SRTLPVEME
-298 TDNPKGEILSGS
+298 TDNAKGEILSGS
-310 YAKVRFTDVKMKAS
+310 YAKVRFIDVKMKAS

-329 NTVLFRPEGPQ
+329 NTVLYRPEGPQ
-340 IGVMDA
+340 VGVVNS
-346 DGKVSLRSVSIG
+346 DGKVSL
-358 RDFGQTIEIITGV
+358 
-371 SPQDRVIVNPSD
+371 
-383 SLVNG
+383 
-388 MIVAVSESTPA
+388 
-399 EKKP
+399 

>member
-1 MNSKQIELSDDY
+1 MNSKQTDIFLQH
-13 SENPEPAAKL
+13 PEPAATHQ
-23 KRSPVKFLAISLFAI
+23 RSLVKFLVIFLVAI
-38 VVIGSGVVAGL
+38 VLIVMGVIAGL

-57 ELSAETRELSVP
+57 ELNAETRELSIP
-69 AVTVISPKPGQSM
+69 AVTVVSPKPGQSM
-82 IHSELPAEIKP
+82 IHSALPAEIKP
-93 WVEAPIYA
+93 WMEAPIYA

-138 ARGQLDQAEASLGI
+138 ARGQLEQAEAALGI

-178 ADFKLKTAVA
+178 ADLKLKTAIA
-188 NSARA
+188 DSARS
-193 EVRRLENIQAFSRV
+193 EVRRLERIQAFSRV
-207 IAPFSGII
+207 TAPFSGII

-223 DLIVA
+223 DLITA
-228 SGSRE
+228 AGSRE

-245 LVQVPQEM
+245 FVQVPQEM
-253 ARSIAIGQSAEMT
+253 ARSVAIGQSAEMT
-266 LPGLPGRKFAAKVIR
+266 LPGLPGRKFTAKVIR
-281 TAGAITAD
+281 TAGVITAD

-298 TDNPKGEILSGS
+298 ADNPKGEILAGS
-310 YAKVRFTDVKMKAS
+310 YAQVRFADVKMKAS

-340 IGVMDA
+340 VGVVDA

-358 RDFGQTIEIITGV
+358 RDFGQTIEVITGV
-371 SPQDRVIVNPSD
+371 APQDRVIVNPSD

-388 MIVAVSESTPA
+388 MTVDASEAPKT